1 MLVLSASFAV
11 VVVGAF
17 LVLVLAIGAQR
28 SAGRTALR
36 AQEAIAAGR
45 ALETTALTLDNGVR
59 GYVITGRKRSLAPYT
74 SASRAPPPRP
84 AAPRAG
90 PRGPAPRRG
99 GARPPRRGRPRPQ
112 PVLGPPRPPPP

>member
-36 AQEAIAAGR
+36 AEEAIAAGR

-59 GYVITGRKRSLAPYT
+59 GYVITGRKRSLAPYS
-74 SASRAPPPRP
+74 SASRALPARLTALRRVLSGSGGQRRP
-84 AAPRAG
+84 LGRPH
-90 PRGPAPRRG
+90 
-99 GARPPRRGRPRPQ
+99 ARPPHHIAF
-112 PVLGPPRPPPP
+112 